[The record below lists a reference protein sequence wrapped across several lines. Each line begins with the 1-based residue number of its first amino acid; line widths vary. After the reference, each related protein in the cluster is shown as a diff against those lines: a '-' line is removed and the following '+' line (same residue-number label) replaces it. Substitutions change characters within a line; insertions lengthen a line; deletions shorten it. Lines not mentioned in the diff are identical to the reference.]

1 MEQREHI
8 LDALKAGYAHRKAIL
23 SLTVTAM
30 ILTALVSLA
39 MPNYYRATTVFLAAN
54 PNQARPEILFSK
66 SNNGVGLY
74 GSDDDIDRIL
84 AIAESNDLI
93 DFLVDSFDL
102 YAQYKIDPEQAKAR
116 YKVRMH
122 FRKLYAVKK
131 TKLEAIELSVEDRDA
146 RFASTLANAARDRIN
161 EIAEGLVKSAQA
173 ATAQSYEE
181 NLAART
187 KVLKE
192 LGDSLVA
199 LRAEFQI
206 YNTAELSERLTRQM
220 VETQSLYY
228 RNKGR
233 LESMQGNVRIPKD
246 TIAYVSTLV
255 DGLKLELDSMSRQM
269 SRINRGQVIIGILE
283 NQYFTANGGFGE
295 DIERAN
301 LLRSASTTRV
311 PAIVLVEAAEVPIV
325 KSRPGR
331 TMLVLGAGVL
341 AFVLSIL
348 ATLLFHSYRDQDLSS
363 IFRAG

>member
-146 RFASTLANAARDRIN
+146 RFAATLANAARDRIN
-161 EIAEGLVKSAQA
+161 EIAEGLVKS
-173 ATAQSYEE
+173 AQSYEE

-301 LLRSASTTRV
+301 LLRSALTTRV